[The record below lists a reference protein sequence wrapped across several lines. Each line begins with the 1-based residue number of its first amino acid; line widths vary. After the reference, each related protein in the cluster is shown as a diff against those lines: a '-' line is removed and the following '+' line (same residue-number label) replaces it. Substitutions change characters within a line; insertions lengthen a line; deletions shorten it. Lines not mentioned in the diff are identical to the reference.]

1 MAAAIIK
8 NFFNLVMALDFLCA
22 RESVNRRNGVTQSYK
37 PLATA
42 RLFLMLSANQ
52 LSKSIILPNYA
63 VHPSLFDTKMS
74 ESLKNKSRAGRPIN
88 ANPEVQRE
96 KILRA
101 ALAEFS
107 VKGFSG
113 ASVRTIAQEASIA
126 HGLIRHYFQ
135 SKDELFRCAADFLFG
150 QVLSVLQQAA
160 TAEFSAD
167 PIKRL
172 QNQIRSFVHMSA
184 KLPYMAPFLVQAG
197 LNGGESFIYVVEK
210 YVKPLQE
217 LSLAP
222 FREAVA
228 QGLLV
233 DLEPDFIFLI
243 ATHAASAPFANSAV
257 RHAVVGDYSTDPV
270 KIDRYADTLIN
281 VLMHGCLKKTPG

>member
-1 MAAAIIK
+1 
-8 NFFNLVMALDFLCA
+8 
-22 RESVNRRNGVTQSYK
+22 
-37 PLATA
+37 
-42 RLFLMLSANQ
+42 MLPAKQ
-52 LSKSIILPNYA
+52 LSNSIILVDYA
-63 VHPSLFDTKMS
+63 VHSSLFYKTMT
-74 ESLKNKSRAGRPIN
+74 EPLKNKTRAGRPIN

-96 KILRA
+96 NILRA

-107 VKGFSG
+107 VKGFTG
-113 ASVRTIAQEASIA
+113 ASVRTIAQEAGVA

-135 SKDELFRCAADFLFG
+135 SKDELFRCAADYLFD
-150 QVLSVLQQAA
+150 QVFSVLQQAA
-160 TAEFSAD
+160 AVESSAD
-167 PIKRL
+167 PIKHL
-172 QNQIRSFVHMSA
+172 QFQIRSFVHMSA
-184 KLPYMAPFLVQAG
+184 KLPYMAAFLVQAG
-197 LNGGESFIYVVEK
+197 LNGGENFLYVVQK
-210 YVKPLQE
+210 HVKPLQE

-233 DLEPDFIFLI
+233 DFEPDFILLI

-281 VLMHGCLKKTPG
+281 VLMHGCIKKTPG